1 MTYNTHSNEWRKRR
15 FFSHKNM
22 TTPEPTDPN
31 ITYKVLRLTT
41 EGYTEVDTINA
52 VKLTK
57 TQCDQVIQNLIADG
71 VNPREIKAVR
81 DN

>member
-1 MTYNTHSNEWRKRR
+1 
-15 FFSHKNM
+15 M
-22 TTPEPTDPN
+22 TTPEPDNT
-31 ITYKVLRLTT
+31 TYKVLRLTT
-41 EGYTEVDTINA
+41 EGYTMVDNINA

-57 TQCDQVIQNLIADG
+57 AQCDQVIRNLIADG

>member
-1 MTYNTHSNEWRKRR
+1 
-15 FFSHKNM
+15 M

-41 EGYTEVDTINA
+41 EGYTEVDNINA

-57 TQCDQVIQNLIADG
+57 AQCDQVIQNLIADG
-71 VNPREIKAVR
+71 VNPVSYTHLTLPTS
-81 DN
+81 DLV

>member
-1 MTYNTHSNEWRKRR
+1 
-15 FFSHKNM
+15 M
-22 TTPEPTDPN
+22 TTPEPN

-41 EGYTEVDTINA
+41 EGYTMVDNIHA

-57 TQCDQVIQNLIADG
+57 EQCDQVIRNLIADG
-71 VNPREIKAVR
+71 VNPREIKAVK

>member
-1 MTYNTHSNEWRKRR
+1 MTYNTLRTSGESDD
-15 FFSHKNM
+15 FFIKNM

-57 TQCDQVIQNLIADG
+57 TQCDQVIQNLIAEG
-71 VNPREIKAVR
+71 VNPREIKAVK

>member
-1 MTYNTHSNEWRKRR
+1 
-15 FFSHKNM
+15 M

-41 EGYTEVDTINA
+41 EGWTDADPLMA
-52 VKLTK
+52 VNLTK
-57 TQCDQVIQNLIADG
+57 EQCDQVIQNLIADG
-71 VNPREIKAVR
+71 VDYREIKAVR

>member
-1 MTYNTHSNEWRKRR
+1 
-15 FFSHKNM
+15 M
-22 TTPEPTDPN
+22 TTPKPDDP
-31 ITYKVLRLTT
+31 TYKVLRLTT
-41 EGYTEVDTINA
+41 EGYTEVDNINA

-57 TQCDQVIQNLIADG
+57 AQCDQVIQNLINDG

>member
-1 MTYNTHSNEWRKRR
+1 
-15 FFSHKNM
+15 M

-41 EGYTEVDTINA
+41 EGYTMVDNIHA

-57 TQCDQVIQNLIADG
+57 AQCDAVIQNLIADG
-71 VNPREIKAVR
+71 VNPKEIRAVR

>member
-1 MTYNTHSNEWRKRR
+1 
-15 FFSHKNM
+15 M
-22 TTPEPTDPN
+22 TTPQPDTP
-31 ITYKVLRLTT
+31 TYKVLRLTT
-41 EGYTEVDTINA
+41 EGYTEVDSLNA

-57 TQCDQVIQNLIADG
+57 AQCDAVIQNLIADG